1 LLSLRLAI
9 SGLRHKPTRFAL
21 AASAMALAVAL
32 VVSITSGYAS
42 IERAMR
48 GFIEQF
54 VGSTDFEVA
63 NPSSRTPTIEQHLLE
78 QLAAMPEV
86 RATHARIEFRATP
99 AQPKQTDVADFFM
112 RDASINLFGVDA
124 RADPIS
130 TRLILDQGRWFEP
143 GELDVIVLD
152 ENAVS
157 SLGLQLGD
165 TVRLPGAGGERQ
177 LQLVGVVRQIGLL
190 RGVFQT
196 GYVPLET
203 AGRMTLGD
211 DPIRYSKVRGEFNPD
226 VDAEAFRSSLQS
238 RVEGLWPGA
247 VVHLVR
253 DQRQQLD
260 RNLHT
265 MRIASFMGGAISL
278 LAAAFIIFG
287 SLSMGVTE
295 RRRQLSMLR
304 AVGATRGFVART
316 VLVESLVVAAVG
328 IAAGVPIGMLF
339 VHGLD
344 ATFPTLFSSGVAY
357 DEVGILLAS
366 LAGLSFAAAAG
377 LLPAWQASRA
387 SPVEAM
393 QAVAQSAAAAFP
405 WRAVVSGAA
414 LASIDSLIV
423 FAPLAW
429 LLNPLGLGSLEREIR
444 FYGHFV
450 VGLPALMLGFLLLG
464 PAIVWLVERTLGP
477 TLAKL
482 AGIRYELLRQ
492 QLSGSPWR
500 SAGTAAALMVGLS
513 ILIVMQVQSTS
524 ALGSWQLPTRFPD
537 VFILAQGGAGRLDD
551 AAVAKLREAPELD
564 SGSVMPVHVT
574 NPRMGDNV
582 FALAGAAL
590 PNATLFIGV
599 DPLIA
604 FDLMQLD
611 FRRGNQEAAQRMM
624 ARGQRFTLVDGS
636 RMDATVEAEVDGS
649 LTLRLIDGSIREV
662 RRDQVIGS
670 EPGRYLILSNE
681 FHKVRG
687 YDVGDAFVL
696 ESGLLMQRRFE
707 FVVVGIVWSPGLD
720 VMFSRFDLSSR
731 VQEQTASVVFGTI
744 EAARRDFS
752 SDEAFVVAARVSG
765 DLPRDQIARSL
776 TERLGASGLYV
787 ADVRELKA
795 GMVDAF
801 QRLVYLASTIAW
813 AAMLVACLGV
823 ANTVVAAI
831 QARRWMI
838 GVLRSIGLTASELL
852 RLVLVE
858 AMLLGAAG
866 AAMGLA
872 AGLLIVVNAR
882 GLTLLIIGFQPPLD
896 VPWPAVLVALALVII
911 LAVLA
916 SLWPALRV
924 ARSTPLEL
932 LRAGRAS

>member
-1 LLSLRLAI
+1 
-9 SGLRHKPTRFAL
+9 
-21 AASAMALAVAL
+21 
-32 VVSITSGYAS
+32 
-42 IERAMR
+42 
-48 GFIEQF
+48 
-54 VGSTDFEVA
+54 VG
-63 NPSSRTPTIEQHLLE
+63 I
-78 QLAAMPEV
+78 
-86 RATHARIEFRATP
+86 
-99 AQPKQTDVADFFM
+99 
-112 RDASINLFGVDA
+112 
-124 RADPIS
+124 
-130 TRLILDQGRWFEP
+130 
-143 GELDVIVLD
+143 
-152 ENAVS
+152 
-157 SLGLQLGD
+157 
-165 TVRLPGAGGERQ
+165 
-177 LQLVGVVRQIGLL
+177 VRQIGLL

-196 GYVPLET
+196 GYVPLAT
-203 AGRMTLGD
+203 AARMTLGD
-211 DPIRYSKVRGEFNPD
+211 APIRYSKVRGEFNPG
-226 VDAEAFRSSLQS
+226 VDGQQFRLALQS
-238 RVEGLWPGA
+238 RVEELWPGA
-247 VVHLVR
+247 VVNLVR
-253 DQRQQLD
+253 DQREQLD
-260 RNLHT
+260 RNLYT
-265 MRIASFMGGAISL
+265 MRVASFMGGAISL
-278 LAAAFIIFG
+278 LAAAFIVFG

-295 RRRQLSMLR
+295 RKRQLSMLR

-316 VLVESLVVAAVG
+316 VLAESLIVASVG
-328 IAAGVPIGMLF
+328 ILCGLPLGIVL

-344 ATFPTLFSSGVAY
+344 LTFPSLFSSGVAY
-357 DEVGILLAS
+357 DGVGIVLAS
-366 LAGLSFAAAAG
+366 MAGILFATVAG

-393 QAVAQSAAAAFP
+393 QAVAQAAAAPFP
-405 WRAVVSGAA
+405 WRAVLAGVVLVS
-414 LASIDSLIV
+414 LDSLIV
-423 FAPLAW
+423 FAPLNR
-429 LLNPLGLGSLEREIR
+429 LLGVTGLASFEREIR
-444 FYGHFV
+444 FYGHFA

-464 PAIVWLVERTLGP
+464 PALVWLVERSLGP
-477 TLAKL
+477 AVARLS
-482 AGIRYELLRQ
+482 GIRYELLRQ

-513 ILIVMQVQSTS
+513 ILIVMQIQSTS

-551 AAVAKLREAPELD
+551 QAVARLREAPELD
-564 SGSVMPVHVT
+564 PASVMPIHVT

-611 FRRGNQEAAQRMM
+611 FRRGNQDDAQRMM
-624 ARGQRFTLVDGS
+624 SRGRRFTLVDAV
-636 RMDATVEAEVDGS
+636 RLDATIEQETPAS
-649 LTLRLIDGSIREV
+649 LTLKLLDGSVREV
-662 RRDQVIGS
+662 AREQVIS
-670 EPGRYLILSNE
+670 TEPGRYLILSNE

-687 YDVGDAFVL
+687 YDVGDSFPL
-696 ESGLLMQRRFE
+696 EAGLLLPRRFD
-707 FVVVGIVWSPGLD
+707 FTVVGIVWSPGLD
-720 VMFSRFDLSSR
+720 VMFSRFDMSAR

-744 EAARRDFS
+744 DSARRDFNS
-752 SDEAFVVAARVSG
+752 TEAFVVAARVQG
-765 DLPRDQIARSL
+765 DQPRDEIARSL
-776 TERLGASGLYV
+776 AARLGSTGLYV
-787 ADVRELKA
+787 ADVRELKQ

-852 RLVLVE
+852 RLVLAE

-882 GLTLLIIGFQPPLD
+882 ALTLEIIGFQPPLD
-896 VPWPAVLVALALVII
+896 VPWKAVLAALGVVMV

-916 SLWPALRV
+916 SLGPAVRV
-924 ARSTPLEL
+924 ARATPLEL